1 MSLRTGL
8 LAVGSPTTSKA
19 INGIIRGINDVVAYQ
34 DDVSIFATDQ
44 VTHDQRLSA
53 LLDRLIQ

>member
-1 MSLRTGL
+1 MSFRTGF
-8 LAVGSPTTSKA
+8 LAAGCPTTSKA

-44 VTHDQRLSA
+44 VTNNQRFSA
-53 LLDRLIQ
+53 LLDRLI